1 MVSQDGLASWW
12 LTLRA
17 ARLAVDALALHSI
30 SAGSQKTGRTSE
42 EQLREKV
49 NSPLERLMRAASCVL
64 FTSNRRGCCSEC
76 RCMSP
81 FASPM
86 ERSRTPGN
94 TETAIFDLEV
104 ETGRW
109 RSHQTTHCSLLEAA
123 RAPTA

>member
-1 MVSQDGLASWW
+1 
-12 LTLRA
+12 
-17 ARLAVDALALHSI
+17 
-30 SAGSQKTGRTSE
+30 
-42 EQLREKV
+42 
-49 NSPLERLMRAASCVL
+49 MRAASCVL
-64 FTSNRRGCCSEC
+64 LTSNRNGCCSEC

-109 RSHQTTHCSLLEAA
+109 RSHPTTHCSMLEAGWASAMKSRANSVTWRIEA
-123 RAPTA
+123 RIV